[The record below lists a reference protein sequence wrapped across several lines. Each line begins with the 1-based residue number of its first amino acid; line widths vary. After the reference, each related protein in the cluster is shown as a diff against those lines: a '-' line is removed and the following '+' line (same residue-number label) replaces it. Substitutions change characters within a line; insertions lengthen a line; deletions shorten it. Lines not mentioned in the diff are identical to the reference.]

1 MRFILKIL
9 LITLLFFT
17 NTRSQENQV
26 LAKIDNLII
35 TSDEF
40 IARYELTPQLF
51 RENQKIK
58 EELKLEFLYS
68 LVSEKLLSLYG
79 DEIKLDTSL
88 IVKKTL
94 KYFEEMFVRDA
105 LYKKVIQEKA
115 QSKSDSLLS
124 YYLSNANN
132 VKMIYIFSDSEKEIN
147 DIYAL
152 LKMGVPFD
160 SVYFELNA
168 GKADTLKLSVG
179 QMNADIEDK
188 IFTLPD
194 GAVSIP
200 ILMEDGWYIFRIL
213 ERDNPLLL
221 KAKGWESDYKNS
233 KRIAKERAEF
243 LFYNDFMKNFFKE
256 KEVKINA
263 KILRSLS
270 SHIYF
275 VLSKRAIPNQNLKNN
290 SLLVK
295 DIASIES
302 KIGYDSL
309 FVPVVE
315 MKNSVITIG
324 DYLHFL
330 RFENFNVDTLD
341 YHFLFN
347 SLSNKLKNFIG
358 YKMLANEGYR
368 LELQNTKE
376 VKEQVKLWKDN
387 YYMQLVTSMF
397 IDSAAINDDEIIDF
411 YNQRNHKSFGNKEIN
426 ILEIVTDSLEIVE
439 KVLDEIEKDADFLE
453 LAKSYSKNF
462 NGNISVLG
470 SGFLRVNSMG
480 QVGQVAANMKVGDI
494 YGPIKTHEGYLVF
507 KLLGVREDSVF
518 LKTNFAQIK
527 EELGRELSFLKQK
540 NSLNKFI
547 GNLANKYSVD
557 IYLDNLKRILVT
569 SHHSIIYNY
578 IGFGGRVLA
587 VPLLNINMEWV
598 PEWKSNPENIQ

>member
-1 MRFILKIL
+1 
-9 LITLLFFT
+9 
-17 NTRSQENQV
+17 
-26 LAKIDNLII
+26 
-35 TSDEF
+35 
-40 IARYELTPQLF
+40 
-51 RENQKIK
+51 
-58 EELKLEFLYS
+58 
-68 LVSEKLLSLYG
+68 
-79 DEIKLDTSL
+79 
-88 IVKKTL
+88 
-94 KYFEEMFVRDA
+94 
-105 LYKKVIQEKA
+105 
-115 QSKSDSLLS
+115 
-124 YYLSNANN
+124 
-132 VKMIYIFSDSEKEIN
+132 
-147 DIYAL
+147 
-152 LKMGVPFD
+152 
-160 SVYFELNA
+160 
-168 GKADTLKLSVG
+168 
-179 QMNADIEDK
+179 
-188 IFTLPD
+188 
-194 GAVSIP
+194 
-200 ILMEDGWYIFRIL
+200 
-213 ERDNPLLL
+213 
-221 KAKGWESDYKNS
+221 
-233 KRIAKERAEF
+233 
-243 LFYNDFMKNFFKE
+243 
-256 KEVKINA
+256 
-263 KILRSLS
+263 
-270 SHIYF
+270 
-275 VLSKRAIPNQNLKNN
+275 
-290 SLLVK
+290 
-295 DIASIES
+295 
-302 KIGYDSL
+302 
-309 FVPVVE
+309 

-347 SLSNKLKNFIG
+347 SLSNKLKNFIE

-547 GNLANKYSVD
+547 GNLEK
-557 IYLDNLKRILVT
+557 K
-569 SHHSIIYNY
+569 
-578 IGFGGRVLA
+578 
-587 VPLLNINMEWV
+587 
-598 PEWKSNPENIQ
+598 KK